1 MKRSVKTIV
10 ASTILVGSLALAGC
24 APAAGNGTD
33 ENTGKAAPLAGLTGT
48 IGAKDFSE
56 QYILGNMVSILLN
69 DNGAKT
75 DYKTIVGSANVRT
88 ALESGEFVGYWEYTG
103 TSWLA
108 YNKKDAPVVGVK
120 AQYDAVKKLDAT
132 KGVAWLDG
140 APFNNTYAFAIKSDK
155 AKALGVKTLS
165 DIAKLPAADQTFCV
179 ESEFAARPDGWEG
192 VKTTY
197 GLPDAKTVTLDT
209 GAIYSVTAAGKDCN
223 FGEVFATDGRIKA
236 LDLTVM
242 TDDKSYFPVYQGAFT
257 LMQATLDKYPAISD
271 IINKLT
277 VLLTDQVMQTL
288 NAKADVDGDDPA
300 VIARTFLVD
309 QGLIKG

>member
-1 MKRSVKTIV
+1 MKRSMKTIV
-10 ASTILVGSLALAGC
+10 ASTILVSSLALAGC
-24 APAAGNGTD
+24 ATASGTDQAAGKD
-33 ENTGKAAPLAGLTGT
+33 APLTGLTGT

-88 ALESGEFVGYWEYTG
+88 ALTSGEFIGYWEYTG

-108 YNKKDAPVVGVK
+108 YNKQTAPVVGVT
-120 AQYDAVKKLDAT
+120 AQYDAVKKIDAAN
-132 KGVAWLDG
+132 KVAWLDG
-140 APFNNTYAFAIKSDK
+140 APFNNTYAFAIRSEK
-155 AKALGVKTLS
+155 AKELGVKTLS
-165 DIAKLPAADQTFCV
+165 DVAKLPVADQTFCI
-179 ESEFAARPDGWEG
+179 ESEFAARPDGWAG
-192 VKTTY
+192 VKTAY
-197 GLPDAKTVTLDT
+197 GTPGATTVTLDT
-209 GAIYSVTAAGKDCN
+209 GAIYSVTDAGKDCN

-242 TDDKSYFPVYQGAFT
+242 GDDKAYFPVYQGAFT
-257 LMQATLDKYPAISD
+257 LMQPTLDKYPAIAG

-277 VLLTDQVMQTL
+277 AVLTDQVMQTL

-300 VIARTFLVD
+300 TIARMFLVD

>member
-1 MKRSVKTIV
+1 MKRSIKTTV
-10 ASTILVGSLALAGC
+10 AATILVGSLALAGC
-24 APAAGNGTD
+24 APATGTD
-33 ENTGKAAPLAGLTGT
+33 ENAGKDAPLAGLTGT
-48 IGAKDFSE
+48 VGAKDFSE

-88 ALESGEFVGYWEYTG
+88 ALTSGEFIGYWEYTG

-108 YNKKDAPVVGVK
+108 YNKKDSPIVGVK
-120 AQYDAVKKLDAT
+120 AQYDAVKEIDAT
-132 KGVAWLDG
+132 QGVAWLDG
-140 APFNNTYAFAIKSDK
+140 APFNNTYAFAIRSAK
-155 AKALGVKTLS
+155 AKELGVKTLA
-165 DIAKLPAADQTFCV
+165 DVAKLPVADQTFCI
-179 ESEFAARPDGWEG
+179 ESEFAARPDGWAG
-192 VKTTY
+192 VKTAY
-197 GLPDAKTVTLDT
+197 GMPNATTVTLDT
-209 GAIYSVTAAGKDCN
+209 GAIYSVTADGKDCN

-242 TDDKSYFPVYQGAFT
+242 ADDKAYFPVYQGAFT
-257 LMQATLDKYPAISD
+257 LMQATLDKYPAIAG

-300 VIARTFLVD
+300 AIARTFLVE

>member
-1 MKRSVKTIV
+1 MKRSMKTVV

-24 APAAGNGTD
+24 APATGTD
-33 ENTGKAAPLAGLTGT
+33 QNAGKDAPLTGLTGT
-48 IGAKDFSE
+48 VGAKDFSE

-88 ALESGEFVGYWEYTG
+88 ALTSGEFIGYWEYTG

-120 AQYDAVKKLDAT
+120 AQYDAVKEIDAT
-132 KGVAWLDG
+132 QGVAWLDG

-165 DIAKLPAADQTFCV
+165 DVAKLPVADQTFCV
-179 ESEFAARPDGWEG
+179 ESEFAARPDGWAG

-197 GLPDAKTVTLDT
+197 GMPGATTITLDT
-209 GAIYSVTAAGKDCN
+209 GAIYSVTADGKDCN

-242 TDDKSYFPVYQGAFT
+242 ADDKAYFPVYQGAFT
-257 LMQATLDKYPAISD
+257 LMQATLDTYPAIAG
-271 IINKLT
+271 ILNKLT

-300 VIARTFLVD
+300 DIARTFLVE

>member
-1 MKRSVKTIV
+1 MKRSMKTVV

-24 APAAGNGTD
+24 APATGTD
-33 ENTGKAAPLAGLTGT
+33 QNAGKDAPLTGLTGT
-48 IGAKDFSE
+48 VGAKDFSE

-88 ALESGEFVGYWEYTG
+88 ALTSGEFIGYWEYTG

-120 AQYDAVKKLDAT
+120 AQYDAVKEIDAT
-132 KGVAWLDG
+132 QGVAWLDG

-165 DIAKLPAADQTFCV
+165 DVAKLPVADQTFCV
-179 ESEFAARPDGWEG
+179 ESEFAARPDGWAG

-197 GLPDAKTVTLDT
+197 GMPGATTITLDT
-209 GAIYSVTAAGKDCN
+209 GAIYSVTADGKDCN

-242 TDDKSYFPVYQGAFT
+242 ADDKAYFPVYQGAFT
-257 LMQATLDKYPAISD
+257 LMQATLDKYPATAGIL
-271 IINKLT
+271 NKLT

-300 VIARTFLVD
+300 DIARTFLVE